1 MTTQVKDPPAAPATV
16 VETAATRLRETRKF
30 TVTEYYRMAEVGI
43 LQPQERVEL
52 IEGDIL
58 VMPPIG
64 PFHAEGV
71 DDSNEFFSH
80 YAAGRFRV
88 RVQSPVHL
96 GERLEPE
103 PDIALLRRRPGGYRN
118 AHPTAADLLL
128 AIEVADTTLAYDRNI
143 KSRLYGQ
150 AGVPETWI
158 INLPEDCLEVFRNPG
173 PQGYAQHTI
182 YRRGDHIRPVALP
195 DLEFAVADLLPTPP
209 SPETAG

>member
-16 VETAATRLRETRKF
+16 AEAPIERLREIRKF

-52 IEGDIL
+52 IAGDIL
-58 VMPPIG
+58 VKPPIG

-71 DDSNEFFSH
+71 DDALELFSP
-80 YAAGRFRV
+80 YAVSQFRL

-96 GERLEPE
+96 GERLEPV
-103 PDIALLRRRPGGYRN
+103 PDLALLRRRTGGYRN

-128 AIEVADTTLAYDRNI
+128 AIEVADTTQAYDRNI

-182 YRRGDHIRPVALP
+182 YRRGDQIRPVALP
-195 DLEFAVADLLPTPP
+195 DLEFAAADLLPTPP